1 MPPTPPPVI
10 PAQAG
15 IHNLQP
21 FGRMD
26 SRLRGSD
33 GKGCAVEAQ
42 KLLGI
47 SLEGSV
53 G

>member
-1 MPPTPPPVI
+1 MPPAPAPVI

-15 IHNLQP
+15 IHKLQP
-21 FGRMD
+21 FGHVD

-47 SLEGSV
+47 SLEESV